1 MGNGTGNGTAR
12 DRGMHE
18 LRGGCEA
25 GCARRRRRPRA
36 ARDEDVDV
44 VLDGGKTC
52 ACVAHDG
59 QRDRTV
65 EGRDVR
71 SDGVECTCDQTCV
84 PTKRAGGCGRC
95 RRHHLTGASELR
107 RQISVTSR
115 GWGAAR
121 GVYSGR
127 GWFER
132 DRKRADLAAATGST
146 GGLPLIL
153 LSGGF
158 LSGELLST
166 WTEKSPDRCRKP
178 TTC

>member
-1 MGNGTGNGTAR
+1 MIEDAHVLKLGRVQACEQGVLFG
-12 DRGMHE
+12 
-18 LRGGCEA
+18 EA
-25 GCARRRRRPRA
+25 GGRVRAR
-36 ARDEDVDV
+36 
-44 VLDGGKTC
+44 
-52 ACVAHDG
+52 
-59 QRDRTV
+59 QR
-65 EGRDVR
+65 
-71 SDGVECTCDQTCV
+71 
-84 PTKRAGGCGRC
+84 
-95 RRHHLTGASELR
+95 HLFTGASELR